1 LKHVRAAR
9 IITKPQVDFKF
20 IDRRKNMR
28 PYEVTDSEITYR
40 GKIVDVIVDTI
51 VLPNGRTA
59 RREIVLRG
67 EAAAVLPVDSGG
79 NVYLARQ
86 YRHSLGQMTLEIPA
100 GMVETNESPEEC
112 ARRELTEETGLMAG
126 RIIFMMKLHGAIGFS
141 DEAIHIYAAEDLQ
154 KGDTDFDDEEFI
166 TVETYPLNEAIEL
179 IRTGAITDGKT
190 SAALYAYAYAKPQK

>member
-1 LKHVRAAR
+1 
-9 IITKPQVDFKF
+9 
-20 IDRRKNMR
+20 MR

-67 EAAAVLPVDSGG
+67 EAAAVLPVDGDDK
-79 NVYLARQ
+79 VYLARQ

-190 SAALYAYAYAKPQK
+190 IAALYAYAYAKPRK